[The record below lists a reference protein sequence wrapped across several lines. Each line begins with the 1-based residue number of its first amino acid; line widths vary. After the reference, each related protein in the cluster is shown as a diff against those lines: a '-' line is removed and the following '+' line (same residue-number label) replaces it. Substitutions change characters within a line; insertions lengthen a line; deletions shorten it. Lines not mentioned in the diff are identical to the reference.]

1 MENEKQ
7 QSGHGN
13 YYEIEVNGILDDQWS
28 KWFDGFSI
36 TYLDNKNTLLRG
48 HIQDQS
54 ALHGIFAKI
63 RDLGLALVRVEK
75 TEITL
80 TSEDVLIEKS
90 DPCEKM
96 EAVKKHKEY
105 KE

>member
-13 YYEIEVNGILDDQWS
+13 FYEIEVNGILDDQWS
-28 KWFDGFSI
+28 EWFDGFSI

-48 HIQDQS
+48 NVQDQS

-63 RDLGLALVRVEK
+63 RDLGLALVRLAKIEL
-75 TEITL
+75 TL
-80 TSEDVLIEKS
+80 TSEDVLMEKG

-96 EAVKKHKEY
+96 EAVEKY
-105 KE
+105 KENKE